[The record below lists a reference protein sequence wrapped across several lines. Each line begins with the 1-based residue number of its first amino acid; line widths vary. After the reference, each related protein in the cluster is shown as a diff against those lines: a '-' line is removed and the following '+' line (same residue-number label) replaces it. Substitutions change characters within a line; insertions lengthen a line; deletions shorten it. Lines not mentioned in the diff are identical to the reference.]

1 MGERAAERVSSAVNT
16 NEVFGIM
23 ASIVTLAML
32 SVVVVNG
39 GNVAKILDAGG
50 NTFVKSIEAATGKA
64 I

>member
-1 MGERAAERVSSAVNT
+1 MNT
-16 NEVFGIM
+16 NEIFGIM

-39 GNVAKILDAGG
+39 GQVAKILDAGG
-50 NTFVKSIEAATGKA
+50 DAFAASIEAATGKA

>member
-1 MGERAAERVSSAVNT
+1 MNT

-39 GNVAKILDAGG
+39 GNVAKILTAAGE
-50 NTFVKSIEAATGKA
+50 TFQGSIEAATGKA